1 MGEISL
7 NNFRYTVIYFEDRS
21 TGRYTFNLLEKGGPI
36 ISAKS
41 IEEGKDKMTEAIK
54 VAAAVR
60 NLAYFN
66 DVSFINRVYS
76 ANTRGTNVEDSIK
89 YEELTLA

>member
-1 MGEISL
+1 
-7 NNFRYTVIYFEDRS
+7 
-21 TGRYTFNLLEKGGPI
+21 
-36 ISAKS
+36 
-41 IEEGKDKMTEAIK
+41 MTEAIK